1 MTEAQIARQVAAL
14 PQDAQR
20 LVLDMIA
27 ALKPETTPSKPARA
41 ARKPKRTPLHKE
53 RFVGMWRDRA
63 EMSDSAAWVRSMR
76 ERDWSRG

>member
-14 PQDAQR
+14 PHDAQR

-27 ALKPETTPSKPARA
+27 ALQPGVTSAKPARA
-41 ARKPKRTPLHKE
+41 VRKPKRTPLHKE

-63 EMSDSAAWVRSMR
+63 DMSDSTAWVRSMR

>member
-1 MTEAQIARQVAAL
+1 MTAAQIARQVVAL
-14 PQDAQR
+14 PQNSQR

-27 ALKPETTPSKPARA
+27 ALKPGVTPAKPARA
-41 ARKPKRTPLHKE
+41 VRNPKRTPLHKE

-63 EMSDSAAWVRSMR
+63 DMSDSAAWVRSMR